1 MEKGWEEGLGLDLDL
16 RPGGVLDGFRGTSP
30 KNRSI
35 SVTAAFGKGRKCF
48 PGLSADA
55 VCFLTPP
62 FEMVAGGIAP
72 RSSAALRGAREGVS
86 GEPGTVERG
95 LRSYVHADDE

>member
-1 MEKGWEEGLGLDLDL
+1 MDFDLFDLDL
-16 RPGGVLDGFRGTSP
+16 RPGGVLDGFLGTSP

-35 SVTAAFGKGRKCF
+35 SVIAAFGKGRKCF
-48 PGLSADA
+48 PGLSAEA
-55 VCFLTPP
+55 VCFLIPA
-62 FEMVAGGIAP
+62 FEMVVGGIAP

-86 GEPGTVERG
+86 GEPGMVGRA

>member
-1 MEKGWEEGLGLDLDL
+1 M
-16 RPGGVLDGFRGTSP
+16 DGFRGTSP

-35 SVTAAFGKGRKCF
+35 SVTAAFGNGRKCF
-48 PGLSADA
+48 PGLSAEA
-55 VCFLTPP
+55 ACFLAPP

-86 GEPGTVERG
+86 GDPGIVGR
-95 LRSYVHADDE
+95 RFCSYVHADDE